1 MKLFSRGPAV
11 LLTTFL
17 LSLASC
23 TDKEEEFVTEPL
35 AEYTLQT
42 PGKYIIYRLDSTV
55 TTNFGVSLVTHS
67 YQMKHQ
73 VDAEITDNLGRP
85 SVRVFRYIRNAN
97 GTGDWIPRGSYM
109 VTNTG
114 TQVEVVEDNLR
125 FIKLHAPLREGYEWK
140 GNSYLPEYP
149 YSGQGFNIA
158 VVDYMKN
165 WLYYYESFQPEVT
178 LNGQTYT
185 DVYTVQEEDF
195 VDNWPVSDNTAGVNI
210 TASEK
215 YAKNIGL
222 VYRSHTILEYDP
234 NTSGSTPTYNGFAVK
249 MWMIDHN

>member
-1 MKLFSRGPAV
+1 MAAIMAS
-11 LLTTFL
+11 LLLGLTAC
-17 LSLASC
+17 SE
-23 TDKEEEFVTEPL
+23 KEEEFTTEPL
-35 AEYTLQT
+35 SDYTLQT

-55 TTNFGVSLVTHS
+55 TTNFGVSLVTRS
-67 YQMKHQ
+67 YQMKHE
-73 VDAEITDNLGRP
+73 VDAAITDNLGRP
-85 SVRVFRYIRNAN
+85 SVRVYRSIRNAD
-97 GTGDWIPRGSYM
+97 GTGEWIPRGSYL

-114 TQVEVVEDNLR
+114 DQVEVVEDNLR
-125 FIKLHAPLREGYEWK
+125 FIKLHAPMREGFEWK

-165 WLYYYESFQPEVT
+165 WEYYYETFEPEVT
-178 LNGQTYT
+178 INGQVYN

-195 VDNWPVSDNTAGVNI
+195 TDNWPVSANTAGVNI

-215 YAKNIGL
+215 YARNIGM

-234 NTSGSTPTYNGFAVK
+234 NTSGSTPTYNGFAVR
-249 MWMIDHN
+249 MWMVAHN